1 MLTVLVIMTIAALA
15 FTDLVGFKMYGGD
28 YNAACMCA
36 GLIGVGMGSGS
47 NAVANEKAVMDQYGY
62 SHIAWILYLAPTVS
76 DRRDGLRGGD
86 ISVRLRQLSAPSAA
100 LFPAACG

>member
-47 NAVANEKAVMDQYGY
+47 NAPG
-62 SHIAWILYLAPTVS
+62 
-76 DRRDGLRGGD
+76 
-86 ISVRLRQLSAPSAA
+86 
-100 LFPAACG
+100 